1 MKSVEIVAK
10 TKEEALEL
18 ALKELNVEESKVK
31 VEVLEE
37 TSSKGFLGLLSV
49 NRVKV
54 RVTVKEELAQKAV
67 RFLREIL
74 VNMGVFAQV
83 EIFKRPG
90 YVMLNI
96 NGDDLGKLIGRH
108 GQTLNALQ
116 YLVNLAVHKDS
127 DEEDCVIID
136 VAGYRKRREEN
147 LRRLALSTAERV
159 KRKGKKEIL
168 NPMSPQERRI
178 IHLTLQNNKEVVTH
192 SEGEDPYRRVII
204 SPRNSSRNRSTN

>member
-18 ALKELNVEESKVK
+18 ALKELNVDESRVK

-37 TSSKGFLGLLSV
+37 TSSKGFLGLLNV
-49 NRVKV
+49 NRIKI
-54 RVTVKEELAQKAV
+54 RVTIKEELAQKAV

-83 EIFKRPG
+83 EMFRRPG
-90 YVMLNI
+90 YVMLNV
-96 NGDDLGKLIGRH
+96 NGDDLGKLIGRY

-127 DEEDCVIID
+127 DEKERVIVD

-147 LRRLALSTAERV
+147 LKRLAITTAE
-159 KRKGKKEIL
+159 
-168 NPMSPQERRI
+168 
-178 IHLTLQNNKEVVTH
+178 
-192 SEGEDPYRRVII
+192 
-204 SPRNSSRNRSTN
+204 

>member
-18 ALKELNVEESKVK
+18 ALKELNVDESKVK

-37 TSSKGFLGLLSV
+37 TSGKGFLGLLNV
-49 NRVKV
+49 NRVKL

-67 RFLREIL
+67 RFLRELL

-83 EIFKRPG
+83 EMFKRPG

-116 YLVNLAVHKDS
+116 YIVNLVVHKDS
-127 DEEDCVIID
+127 DEEDRVIID
-136 VAGYRKRREEN
+136 VGGYRKRREEN
-147 LRRLALSTAERV
+147 LRRLALSTADRV
-159 KRKGKKEIL
+159 KRKGRKEVL

-178 IHLTLQNNKEVVTH
+178 IHLALQNNKDVVTQ
-192 SEGEDPYRRVII
+192 SEGEDPYRRVVI
-204 SPRNSSRNRSTN
+204 SPKTTR

>member
-18 ALKELNVEESKVK
+18 ALKELNVDESKVK

-37 TSSKGFLGLLSV
+37 TSSKGFLGLLNV
-49 NRVKV
+49 NKVKI

-74 VNMGVFAQV
+74 VNMGISAQV
-83 EIFKRPG
+83 EMFKRPG

-96 NGDDLGKLIGRH
+96 NGDDLGQLIGRH

-127 DEEDCVIID
+127 DEEDRIIID

-147 LRRLALSTAERV
+147 LRRLALSAAERV
-159 KRKGKKEIL
+159 KRKGKKEVL

-192 SEGEDPYRRVII
+192 SEGEDPYRRVVI
-204 SPRNSSRNRSTN
+204 SPRNNSSN

>member
-1 MKSVEIVAK
+1 MKSVEVVAK

-18 ALKELNVEESKVK
+18 ALKELEVEESKVK
-31 VEVLEE
+31 IEVVEE

-49 NRVKV
+49 NRVKI
-54 RVTVKEELAQKAV
+54 RATIKEDLAQTAG

-83 EIFKRPG
+83 EMFKRPG

-116 YLVNLAVHKDS
+116 YLVNLAVHRDS
-127 DEEDCVIID
+127 DEQDRVIID

-147 LRRLALSTAERV
+147 LTRLALSIAERV
-159 KRKGKKEIL
+159 KKKGREEIL

-178 IHLTLQNNKEVVTH
+178 IHLTLQNSKDVITH
-192 SEGEDPYRRVII
+192 SEGEDPYRRVVIA
-204 SPRNSSRNRSTN
+204 PKTNNSN

>member
-18 ALKELNVEESKVK
+18 ALKELNVDESKVK

-37 TSSKGFLGLLSV
+37 TSSKGFLGFLNV
-49 NRVKV
+49 NKVKV
-54 RVTVKEELAQKAV
+54 RVTVKEEIAQKAV

-74 VNMGVFAQV
+74 VNMGIFAQV
-83 EIFKRPG
+83 EMFKRPG

-96 NGDDLGKLIGRH
+96 NGDDLGQLIGRH

-127 DEEDCVIID
+127 DEEDRIIID

-159 KRKGKKEIL
+159 KRKGKREIL

-178 IHLTLQNNKEVVTH
+178 IHLALQNNKEVVTH

-204 SPRNSSRNRSTN
+204 SPRNSTTN